1 MAAPTLIRRELKNAR
16 ICFIPAGE
24 VIAAGNVD
32 ASLTVANAAWPD
44 NVPTTNWTNYEI
56 PEIEDVK
63 SELTI
68 KKESFTIPDSG
79 GGYRE
84 EEEEMVTRRIWNATT
99 HKTSIYLKKL
109 QHGLAT
115 IPVVGTAQ
123 APGVTKDNSMEGVML
138 LEIQNKAGVVIER
151 TQVWARLRLK
161 TAGDVG
167 PVTAKVEISLEQL
180 PSTLNSYVAVA

>member
-1 MAAPTLIRRELKNAR
+1 MAAPTLLRRELKNAR
-16 ICFIPAGE
+16 MYFIPSGE
-24 VIAAGNVD
+24 TVD
-32 ASLTVANAAWPD
+32 AVTVANATWPD
-44 NVPTTNWTNYEI
+44 NNPPTNWTAYEI

-63 SELTI
+63 EENTV
-68 KKESFTIPDSG
+68 KKESFTIPDAG

-84 EEEEMVTRRIWNATT
+84 EEEEMVTRRMWKAST

-115 IPVVGTAQ
+115 VPTVGTAI
-123 APGVTKDNSMEGVML
+123 APGTAKDNYMDGVLL
-138 LEIQNKAGVVIER
+138 LEIQNKAGTVIER
-151 TQVWARLRLK
+151 TQVWARLRLV

>member
-1 MAAPTLIRRELKNAR
+1 MAAPTLLRRELKNAR
-16 ICFIPAGE
+16 MYFIPSGE
-24 VIAAGNVD
+24 TVD
-32 ASLTVANAAWPD
+32 AVTVANATWPD
-44 NVPTTNWTNYEI
+44 NNPTTNWTAYEI

-63 SELTI
+63 EENTV
-68 KKESFTIPDSG
+68 KKESFTIPDAG

-84 EEEEMVTRRIWNATT
+84 EEEEMVTRRMWKAST

-115 IPVVGTAQ
+115 IPVVGTAI
-123 APGVTKDNSMEGVML
+123 APGTAKDNYMDGVLL
-138 LEIQNKAGVVIER
+138 LEIQNKAGTVIER
-151 TQVWARLRLK
+151 TQVWARLRLV